1 MFYFYY
7 SVCHNVFYL
16 CIYIDSGSML
26 CLLAMARFCLV
37 CCCLQCLR
45 YTYMSVRWHT
55 SEDSIPFLSS
65 IFFLVWAFTCFA
77 LHLIPPASAHSTRN
91 LNWGRF
97 RRRNNKS
104 GGGSGGGSGGSFF
117 SFAGAS
123 ASSGS
128 DCKFSKFVHSQE
140 HEPPFSFP
148 FIQALMVSDKRI
160 GRRMSCW
167 WVKGFGPAKRKDP
180 KQSKQAGQ
188 FQNSKAL
195 RVVAPPAPTALGL
208 VPCLLC
214 LLLSGH
220 FQHEN
225 FFLSLSLSLSP
236 CSFVCFFFPSILSLH
251 QTL

>member
-7 SVCHNVFYL
+7 SVCRNVFYL
-16 CIYIDSGSML
+16 CIYIDTGSML
-26 CLLAMARFCLV
+26 CLIAMARFCLV

-65 IFFLVWAFTCFA
+65 IFFWFGPSLA
-77 LHLIPPASAHSTRN
+77 LLCIPFHPTRKRPQHQKSE
-91 LNWGRF
+91 LGF

-117 SFAGAS
+117 SFPGAS

-180 KQSKQAGQ
+180 KQSKQA
-188 FQNSKAL
+188 A
-195 RVVAPPAPTALGL
+195 
-208 VPCLLC
+208 
-214 LLLSGH
+214 
-220 FQHEN
+220 N
-225 FFLSLSLSLSP
+225 FK
-236 CSFVCFFFPSILSLH
+236 I
-251 QTL
+251 QKR

>member
-1 MFYFYY
+1 MFNCDGAILFGLLLSAMSTVHLY
-7 SVCHNVFYL
+7 VCQVAHERGFHSFPFFHFFFGL
-16 CIYIDSGSML
+16 GL
-26 CLLAMARFCLV
+26 HLL
-37 CCCLQCLR
+37 
-45 YTYMSVRWHT
+45 
-55 SEDSIPFLSS
+55 
-65 IFFLVWAFTCFA
+65 CFA
-77 LHLIPPASAHSTRN
+77 SHSIPPASAHSTRN

-104 GGGSGGGSGGSFF
+104 GGGSGGGSGGSSF

-214 LLLSGH
+214 LLLSCH

>member
-1 MFYFYY
+1 MFNCDGAILFGLLLSAMSTVHLY
-7 SVCHNVFYL
+7 VCQVAHERGFHSFPFFHFFFGL
-16 CIYIDSGSML
+16 GL
-26 CLLAMARFCLV
+26 HLL
-37 CCCLQCLR
+37 
-45 YTYMSVRWHT
+45 
-55 SEDSIPFLSS
+55 
-65 IFFLVWAFTCFA
+65 CFA
-77 LHLIPPASAHSTRN
+77 SHSIPPASAHSTRN

-117 SFAGAS
+117 SFPGAS

-180 KQSKQAGQ
+180 KQSKQA
-188 FQNSKAL
+188 A
-195 RVVAPPAPTALGL
+195 
-208 VPCLLC
+208 
-214 LLLSGH
+214 
-220 FQHEN
+220 N
-225 FFLSLSLSLSP
+225 FK
-236 CSFVCFFFPSILSLH
+236 I
-251 QTL
+251 QKR